1 MSANGPPAD
10 LVIPPGFTA
19 PGMRGDAAPDSAL
32 AQLRRDVAAV
42 REAKTVVLDWTLNAS
57 HLRATY
63 GTLDVDEAERFIAG
77 ASTDA
82 THPLSGNLEALAR
95 ACRSIEVEVDG
106 EWKVLE
112 DAAGPVTFDDRLT
125 RLLGWE
131 RPGEDYR
138 YPVREVYAAMFSQ
151 DGFAVM
157 THARLALTGLG
168 LVTEE
173 EVESDLSTRGSP
185 MLSAQPPRSG

>member
-10 LVIPPGFTA
+10 LVVPPGLVV
-19 PGMRGDAAPDSAL
+19 PGMRGDAAPDSVL
-32 AQLRRDVAAV
+32 AQLRRDVAAK
-42 REAKTVVLDWTLNAS
+42 RESQTVVLDWMLGGS
-57 HLRATY
+57 HVRATY

-77 ASTDA
+77 AAVDTS
-82 THPLSGNLEALAR
+82 HPLSGNLEALAR
-95 ACRSIEVEVDG
+95 ACRSIEVEVGG

-131 RPGEDYR
+131 RPGDEYR
-138 YPVREVYAAMFSQ
+138 YAVREVYAAMFGQ

-168 LVTEE
+168 LVTED
-173 EVESDLSTRGSP
+173 EVGPDLSTRGSP
-185 MLSAQPPRSG
+185 TLSVPPPRSG